1 MFWSTITVVFLT
13 CLVPNI
19 RLRVDVRTERMWP
32 PTYQLGVALLNLAD
46 HAGNG

>member
-1 MFWSTITVVFLT
+1 MLPSTITVIFLMR
-13 CLVPNI
+13 LVPNI
-19 RLRVDVRTERMWP
+19 RLRVDVRTERMWA